1 MGRQQME
8 NHDFQESHSFK
19 DVYLIDF
26 VEMPL
31 KSRHNY
37 EML

>member
-1 MGRQQME
+1 ME
-8 NHDFQESHSFK
+8 NHDFQESHSFHSFK